1 MTLSSS
7 LNAGVAGLN
16 ANANRLSSIADNIA
30 NASTFGYRR
39 AVVDFH
45 SIVSNGNS
53 YSSYS
58 SGGVR
63 ITSNRLIEQG
73 GALVNTANSTDVSVA
88 GQGFIAVTDI
98 TGIASANGNYP
109 ISLATT
115 GSFYPDSEGILVT
128 STGSVLMGWPAN
140 PDGTLP
146 DNPRDTTNAL
156 VPVRITTNQFVSNPT
171 SEMTLAVNL
180 PATSTR
186 AGASGEPFTLG
197 SEYFGNVA
205 TSESL
210 EFTFTPTVPTAG
222 ASNRWTLRINDT
234 ASAGAVVG
242 EYTLNFNGSQTG
254 GGTLTSVVPIS
265 GGPYDPATGKIALTV
280 GGGSIN
286 LSVGAPGEATGMSQL
301 ASTFAPISLAK
312 NGSPAASLQ
321 SVSFDA
327 NGDLNAVYDQ
337 GFTRRIYKVPV
348 IDVPNPN
355 AVVSLNNQNYQL
367 TEAAGPIYL
376 WDPGTGPAGTLAGFA
391 RQESATDVAAELTQL
406 IQTQRAYSSNAKIIQ
421 TVSEMLQETT
431 NIIR

>member
-39 AVVDFH
+39 ATVDFH

-73 GALVNTANSTDVSVA
+73 GALVNTANATDVSVD
-88 GQGFIAVTDI
+88 GRGFLAVTDI
-98 TGIASANGNYP
+98 TAVGSANGTYP

-115 GSFYPDSEGILVT
+115 GSFYPDSDGILV
-128 STGSVLMGWPAN
+128 SATGTVLMGWPAN
-140 PDGTLP
+140 PDGTIP
-146 DNPRDTTNAL
+146 DNPRDSTDAL
-156 VPVRITTNQFVSNPT
+156 EPVRITSNQFVSNPT
-171 SEMTLAVNL
+171 SEMGLAVNL
-180 PATSTR
+180 PATATR
-186 AGASGEPFTLG
+186 AGATGEPFNIS

-210 EFTFTPTVPTAG
+210 DFTFTPVVPTTG
-222 ASNRWTLRINDT
+222 ASNRWTLKITDT

-242 EYTLNFNGSQTG
+242 EYTLNFNGTQSG
-254 GGTLTSVVPIS
+254 GGTLTSVTPIS
-265 GGPYDPATGKIALTV
+265 GGPYSAATGKIALQV
-280 GGGSIN
+280 GGGLIN
-286 LSVGAPGEATGMSQL
+286 LEIGAPGQSTGISQL
-301 ASTFAPISLAK
+301 SSNFAPVLLTK

-321 SVSFDA
+321 SVSFNA

-337 GFTRRIYKVPV
+337 GFSRRIYKVPV
-348 IDVPNPN
+348 IDVPNAN
-355 AVVSLNNQNYQL
+355 GVVSLSNQTYQL

-376 WDPGTGPAGTLAGFA
+376 WDAGTGPVGGVQGFS
-391 RQESATDVAAELTQL
+391 REESATDVAAELTQL